1 MEDYIEP
8 KDLLGYSAKVDI
20 AKIVA
25 KDGITRFRN
34 PAIVWSAGKDS
45 TVMLHICKGVCDS
58 LERKL
63 PPAIFI
69 DHGDHYEE
77 TLDLVAKI
85 SRDWAFKVIIARNED
100 FLNNV
105 VDGSVVVGSLD
116 EENQAEIKRL
126 GFTGHKIPYSLE
138 TEVGN
143 HLLKTVP
150 MNNVIRNYRFD
161 SLLVG
166 VRRDENKAR
175 STERFVSKRERPEHY
190 RVHPVLSFS
199 EKDIWEYTFANKV
212 PYHPLYEKGYRSID
226 GKNDSMK
233 ISEKP
238 AWEQDMDT
246 TAERAGR
253 AQDKENMME
262 RLRKLGYM

>member
-1 MEDYIEP
+1 MQQDIEP
-8 KDLLGYSAKVDI
+8 KDLLSHDAKVDI
-20 AKIVA
+20 ARVVA
-25 KDGITRFRN
+25 KDGITKFRN

-45 TVMLHICKGVCDS
+45 TVMLHICRNVCNDMG
-58 LERKL
+58 RKL

-69 DHGDHYEE
+69 DHGDHYDDTISLVKEISEE
-77 TLDLVAKI
+77 
-85 SRDWAFKVIIARNED
+85 WGFKVLTARNED

-105 VDGSVVVGSLD
+105 NEGYVLVSSLND
-116 EENQAEIKRL
+116 KNKSEIKRI
-126 GFTGHKIPYSLE
+126 GFTGERIPYSLE

-150 MNNVIRNYRFD
+150 MNDVINAYRFD
-161 SLLVG
+161 ALLVG

-175 STERFVSKRERPEHY
+175 SIERFVSKREKPEHF

-199 EKDIWEYTFANKV
+199 EKDIWEYTFANNV

-226 GKNDSMK
+226 GKNDSTK
-233 ISEKP
+233 ISDKP
-238 AWEQDMDT
+238 AWEQDMEN